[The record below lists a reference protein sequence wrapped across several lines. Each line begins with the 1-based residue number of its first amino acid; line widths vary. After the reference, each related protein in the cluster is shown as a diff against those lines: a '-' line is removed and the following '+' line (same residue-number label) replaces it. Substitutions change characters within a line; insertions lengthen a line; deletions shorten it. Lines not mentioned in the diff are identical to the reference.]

1 MTSAPNLALCY
12 QEILTVVAR
21 LRSRKFS
28 LGDSAV
34 FRTEIRRA
42 LQQAEASAQALGYL
56 QPDIQTA
63 SFAAIALL
71 DETILNSSNP
81 AFRDWAQKPLMLDLY
96 GTLTAGETFFEQL
109 RATMKRGESKFAADL
124 LEIHALCLTL
134 GFRGRYSAAPEEQV
148 RFFRDP
154 IVERILR
161 SREPGD
167 RVELSVNWM
176 PEENVDMPAPSNRLS
191 RLALSVVVA
200 VLFVCILLWAG
211 YDFILN
217 RGVTEFADM
226 MQR

>member
-1 MTSAPNLALCY
+1 
-12 QEILTVVAR
+12 LTVVAR

-34 FRTEIRRA
+34 FRTEIRKA
-42 LQQAEASAQALGYL
+42 LQQAEGSARALGYS

-63 SFAAIALL
+63 SFAAVALL

-96 GTLTAGETFFEQL
+96 GTLTAGEAFFEQL
-109 RATMKRGESKFAADL
+109 RATMKRGEGKFAADL
-124 LEIHALCLTL
+124 LEIHALCLVL
-134 GFRGRYSAAPEEQV
+134 GFRGRYSAGSEEQL

-154 IVERILR
+154 IVERILH

-176 PEENVDMPAPSNRLS
+176 PEENVDLPAPSNRLT
-191 RLALSVVVA
+191 RLTLSGLVA

-217 RGVTEFADM
+217 RGATELAAM